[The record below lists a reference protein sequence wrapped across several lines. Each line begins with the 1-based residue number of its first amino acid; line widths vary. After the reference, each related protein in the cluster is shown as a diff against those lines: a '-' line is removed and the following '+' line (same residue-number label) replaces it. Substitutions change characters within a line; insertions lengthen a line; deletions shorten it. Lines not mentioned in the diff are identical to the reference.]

1 MMTDAEITAL
11 LVSGVVGLLVPW
23 LTELITHSTARV
35 ELKSAVTAA
44 LSALVGAV
52 STIAVVPGADWR
64 AYLLA
69 IGTAWIA
76 SMRTYFAG
84 VVRPVVPNS
93 GIGAPTAKH
102 AAPDTAE

>member
-1 MMTDAEITAL
+1 MSNVELTAL
-11 LVSGVVGLLVPW
+11 VVSGLVGLVVPW
-23 LTELITHSTARV
+23 LTELVTHSTART

-69 IGTAWIA
+69 IGAAWVA

-84 VVRPVVPNS
+84 VVRPIAPSS
-93 GIGAPTAKH
+93 GIGAPAPKH
-102 AAPDTAE
+102 AAPDTSE